1 MYVQAYSG
9 SDTVG
14 TGEKNSPVA
23 TLDKALDIVASKK
36 AEGYTDVANIIM
48 GEGCYEVSQAIEVNK
63 SDVPAGGLNIAAA
76 YGEKPVLNG
85 GVEYN
90 ISEAI
95 KVEEAQTL
103 GRLHSE
109 NAKSNLYELDLTT
122 KISLNDIPS
131 VSYPGAY
138 NLNSMLSSVG
148 LENPSSAT
156 CEAIFDGNLM
166 TVARY
171 PNDGYAYVGEVAD
184 SGIEGRFMESSFD
197 GTENDLDLSTE
208 NLLKGFEFKLDYEN
222 LGNWTTADQA
232 LIFGY
237 FKHDWATQTVPLKE
251 INVENGTLRSKYPSY
266 YGIKEGKRY
275 YVYNLLEEIDMP
287 GEYFIDRTTGKMYFY
302 MPNEADSESTITLS
316 MLTDSM
322 IQLKYVSNVKV
333 DGLTFE
339 ASLGSG
345 VQIGACRDTIV
356 ENCEFRNM
364 ASSVINIYAKNCIA
378 RNNYIHDTNGGIVV
392 GSESPDDEKYLLS
405 GNNLVTNNHIT
416 RFSRLDKVYVEGIYL
431 INGVGN
437 IVTHNKIHDGEHLAI
452 TFHGQNHEISYNEI
466 YDVLKECDDAGA
478 IYVGK
483 TWIDRGNKIT
493 NNYFHDISSD
503 ITETTNS
510 VAGIFLDDH
519 YAGAYIEGN
528 VFANIAGHGVRG
540 NQGREH
546 YIANNL
552 FVGCTQGGVYMK
564 DASGKEEDYTTQKN
578 KLDASYYQTL
588 VWQTA
593 FPALYNIMNNSPY
606 HSVDHIYTRNVTV
619 NCATDV
625 DNYTSAVNSGVLVDV
640 GGSYYDK
647 FSYDNADIENGAE
660 GISNNKKL
668 ESTDASYASILEGN
682 YAVNAD
688 MVSITGFK
696 TIDFA
701 NMIK

>member
-1 MYVQAYSG
+1 MYVQAYGG

-23 TLDKALDIVASKK
+23 SLDKALDIVASKK

-48 GEGCYEVSQAIEVNK
+48 GEGCYEVSQTISIEK
-63 SDVPAGGLNIAAA
+63 TDVPTGGLNIAAA
-76 YGEKPVLNG
+76 YGEAPVLSG
-85 GVEYN
+85 GISYN
-90 ISEAI
+90 ISQAT
-95 KVEEAQTL
+95 KVDDSEIL
-103 GRLHSE
+103 DRLHNE

-122 KISLNDIPS
+122 KIPLSDIPS

-148 LENPSSAT
+148 LENPPEAT

-171 PNDGYAYVGEVAD
+171 PNNDYAYVGEVVD
-184 SGIEGRFMESSFD
+184 GGIEGRFTDSSFD
-197 GTENDLDLSTE
+197 GTENDLELTQE
-208 NLLKGFEFKLDYEN
+208 NLLKGFEFKSDYEN
-222 LGNWTTADQA
+222 LSRWATADQA

-237 FKHDWATQTVPLKE
+237 FKNDWATQTVPLKE
-251 INVENGTLRSKYPSY
+251 VNVENGTIRSEYPSY
-266 YGIKEGKRY
+266 YGINTGKRY

-287 GEYFIDRTTGKMYFY
+287 GEYFIDRTNGKMYFY
-302 MPNEADSESTITLS
+302 MPDNAGNESTITLS
-316 MLTDSM
+316 MLTESM
-322 IQLKYVSNVKV
+322 LHLRYLSDVTVS
-333 DGLTFE
+333 GLTFE

-345 VQIGACRDTIV
+345 VQVSGCRNAIV

-364 ASSVINIYAKNCIA
+364 ASTVINIYAKNCIA

-392 GSESPDDEKYLLS
+392 GSESPDDEKYLLR
-405 GNNLVTNNHIT
+405 GNNIVTNNHIT
-416 RFSRLDKVYVEGIYL
+416 RFSRLDKVYVEGIFL

-437 IVTHNKIHDGEHLAI
+437 IVTHNKIHDGEHLAM
-452 TFHGQNHEISYNEI
+452 TFHGQYHEISYNEI
-466 YDVLKECDDAGA
+466 YDVLQECDDAGA

-493 NNYFHDISSD
+493 NNYIHDIDSAIESND
-503 ITETTNS
+503 S

-564 DASGKEEDYTTQKN
+564 DASGKEEDYTTQKQ
-578 KLDASYYQTL
+578 KLDASYYQTS

-625 DNYTSAVNSGVLVDV
+625 NGYTPSLNAGALVDV
-640 GGSYYDK
+640 GGSYYGK
-647 FSYDNADIENGAE
+647 FSYENADTENGAE

-668 ESTDASYASILEGN
+668 ESTDAGYASILGGN

-688 MVSITGFK
+688 MVGITGFK
-696 TIDFA
+696 TIDFS